1 MPKIHTRPTND
12 RPSTWWAT
20 YSVETEGGFGLT
32 TRWMGK
38 CLTILPGNPDVKLQV
53 TSALNLAILL
63 LDPQDLELDCFDIVD
78 LVYSSSP
85 DLKDHLW
92 SPGLGTLRME
102 VALWNKSRRRL
113 EILWWR
119 EITEAKPL
127 PQEAQLRRLKSFTQ
141 QGLSSWLQVIRS
153 IYTQTLAMPFW

>member
-1 MPKIHTRPTND
+1 
-12 RPSTWWAT
+12 
-20 YSVETEGGFGLT
+20 
-32 TRWMGK
+32 MGK

-113 EILWWR
+113 EILW
-119 EITEAKPL
+119 
-127 PQEAQLRRLKSFTQ
+127 
-141 QGLSSWLQVIRS
+141 
-153 IYTQTLAMPFW
+153 